1 MTKKISIVTPTYNEQ
16 DNILNLVNAVASEIS
31 KYNYDYEHIIIDNCS
46 KDNTQNEIRKICNEK
61 KNVKAIFNSRN
72 FGSIRSSQHAIL
84 NSTGDAVIL
93 ISADLQEPV
102 SLISE
107 YITYWEKGFD
117 AVFGQRSNSNS
128 NVILEFVKKLFYK
141 ILNSIS
147 ENKLIERSGSTALI
161 SKKMIDELKKI
172 NDPYPY
178 FRGLIPD
185 ITSNIKIVPYDQ
197 AKRNQGK
204 TKSNFFVLY
213 DHAILGVVKHSKIP
227 LRLCTILGFICSLTA
242 LIISLTFFI
251 YKLLFW
257 SSFQVGIAPL
267 VIGLFGVASIQLFLM
282 GLVGEYVMQILT
294 EVRKVPLVVEKERI
308 NF

>member
-1 MTKKISIVTPTYNEQ
+1 VTKKISIVTPTYNEQ

-227 LRLCTILGFICSLTA
+227 LRLCTILGFIFSFAA
-242 LIISLTFFI
+242 LIISMSFFI

>member
-227 LRLCTILGFICSLTA
+227 LRLCTILGFIFSFAA
-242 LIISLTFFI
+242 LIISLSFFI